1 MSTLHLSRTYPAG
14 SGVYIR
20 FLAPADAS
28 AYKALRDALLL
39 CAPTAFTSDHAAS
52 VVLPASQFTARLG
65 TPEDG
70 VFYLGAFDAAGHL
83 LGCVGCERAQRAK
96 ERHRA
101 NVIGMMVTP
110 AAQGQGIGRRLLA
123 ACLAAAARMEGL
135 QQLDLTVTAG
145 NASAQRLYEEAGF
158 RAWGT
163 HPNAIVVDGVACDK
177 VHMQL
182 RLPPALMESPIENP

>member
-1 MSTLHLSRTYPAG
+1 MNALQLPHTCPAG
-14 SGVYIR
+14 SGVHIR

-52 VVLPASQFTARLG
+52 VILPAGHFAAGLG

-70 VFYLGAFDAAGHL
+70 VFYLGAFDAAGQL
-83 LGCVGCERAQRAK
+83 LGCVGYERAQRTK

-101 NVIGMMVTP
+101 SVIGMMVLP
-110 AAQGQGIGRRLLA
+110 AAQRQGLGRQLLA

-135 QQLDLTVTAG
+135 QQLELTVTVG

-163 HPNAIVVDGVACDK
+163 HPHATVVDGCG
-177 VHMQL
+177 L
-182 RLPPALMESPIENP
+182 RQSPHAAAPATRPTGEFA